1 MFDIFNLLPS
11 SDWFKPPYG
20 EFVEAE
26 VCLRSGHIKGRFCE
40 ETDSLLV
47 LPAGLRTD
55 ACPFHH
61 PVTLT
66 SDERYR
72 VYEDC
77 AGKEPTIHC
86 NWFTLPPRWEWYY
99 KQHHLEYRTLPPFKP
114 GCGGEDARP
123 PMQFIYPDMN
133 ARVFLPRQLDGSA
146 GEITFELAHSRSHAT
161 VYWHLDDE
169 FITQTEDFHKV
180 SLIPSPGKHSMT
192 VVDDQGNSI
201 SVTFH
206 VQGK

>member
-1 MFDIFNLLPS
+1 
-11 SDWFKPPYG
+11 
-20 EFVEAE
+20 
-26 VCLRSGHIKGRFCE
+26 
-40 ETDSLLV
+40 
-47 LPAGLRTD
+47 
-55 ACPFHH
+55 
-61 PVTLT
+61 
-66 SDERYR
+66 
-72 VYEDC
+72 
-77 AGKEPTIHC
+77 
-86 NWFTLPPRWEWYY
+86 
-99 KQHHLEYRTLPPFKP
+99 
-114 GCGGEDARP
+114 
-123 PMQFIYPDMN
+123 MN